1 MTQPSCMNVRAR
13 RRANDLITVVN
24 DIKNFLG
31 HDTRMKAHR
40 TRCGPD
46 KKKAPRIPR
55 GAFGS
60 CLP

>member
-1 MTQPSCMNVRAR
+1 MNVRAR